1 MVNLPAG
8 SVGHVS
14 YHDRLQMSAAPKLAS
29 RPIERRR
36 HARVKVALL
45 GRYMLPNRTEYPC
58 QSVDMSVGGL
68 LLTAPV
74 KGKVGDRVIVYLEHV
89 GRIEGD
95 IARHTPDGFGM
106 TVMATSRKREKLAA
120 QLTWLA
126 NRSAL
131 GLPEDRRHDR
141 VQPKLS
147 RIMLTLPDGQ
157 QLPVKLLDMS
167 LSGAAF
173 SADIK
178 LMITDLVTLGKTQAR
193 VMRKFEGGY
202 AVEFRQAFKVESIE
216 QIDL

>member
-1 MVNLPAG
+1 M
-8 SVGHVS
+8 
-14 YHDRLQMSAAPKLAS
+14 
-29 RPIERRR
+29 
-36 HARVKVALL
+36 L
-45 GRYMLPNRTEYPC
+45 GNRAEYPC
-58 QSVDMSVGGL
+58 QSIDMSVGGL

-74 KGKVGDRVIVYLEHV
+74 KGAKGERIIVYLEHL

-95 IARHTPDGFGM
+95 IMRLTPDGFAM
-106 TVMATSRKREKLAA
+106 SVIATTRKREKLAS

-141 VQPKLS
+141 IQPRLA
-147 RIMLTLPDGQ
+147 RITLTLADGTQ
-157 QLPVKLLDMS
+157 HPVKLLDMS

-173 SADIK
+173 SADVK
-178 LMITDLVTLGKTQAR
+178 LMITDVITLGKTQAK

-202 AVEFRQAFKVESIE
+202 AVEFRQAFNVAGIE

>member
-1 MVNLPAG
+1 MVNLPAAIVMEIN
-8 SVGHVS
+8 S
-14 YHDRLQMSAAPKLAS
+14 HDKTEMSAAPKLAS

-45 GRYMLPNRTEYPC
+45 GRYMLANRTEYPC

-74 KGKVGDRVIVYLEHV
+74 KGKIGERIIVYLEQI

-106 TVMATSRKREKLAA
+106 TVLATSRKREKLAA

-147 RIMLTLPDGQ
+147 RIMLTLADGS
-157 QLPVKLLDMS
+157 QLPVKLVDMS
-167 LSGAAF
+167 LSGASF
-173 SADIK
+173 SADVR

-202 AVEFRQAFKVESIE
+202 AVEFRQAFKVESID

>member
-1 MVNLPAG
+1 
-8 SVGHVS
+8 
-14 YHDRLQMSAAPKLAS
+14 MSAAPRLAS

-45 GRYMLPNRTEYPC
+45 GRYMLPNRMEYPC

-74 KGKVGDRVIVYLEHV
+74 KGRVGDRVIVYLEQI

-95 IARHTPDGFGM
+95 ITRLTSDGFAIS
-106 TVMATSRKREKLAA
+106 VLATPRKRDKLAA

-141 VQPKLS
+141 LQPKQS
-147 RIMLTLPDGQ
+147 RIMLTMPDGSQ
-157 QLPVKLLDMS
+157 HAVKMLDIS

-173 SADIK
+173 QADVA
-178 LMITDLVTLGKTQAR
+178 LMITDVVTLGRTQAR
-193 VMRKFEGGY
+193 VVRKFEGGY
-202 AVEFRQAFKVESIE
+202 AVEFRTAFNVETVDQIE
-216 QIDL
+216 L